1 MKRLIIA
8 FLCVAALCLSGCGS
22 MQSDLDKAYEQGY
35 AAGVEAANSAGNRD
49 FAEDVWNDGYNAG
62 VEDGYYGATHGY
74 SQDDVY
80 GMWLGDTPED

>member
-1 MKRLIIA
+1 MKRLIA
-8 FLCVAALCLSGCGS
+8 AMLCGVSLLTGCGY

-35 AAGVEAANSAGNRD
+35 EAGIEAANSAGNSD

>member
-1 MKRLIIA
+1 MKRFIVML
-8 FLCVAALCLSGCGS
+8 LCAAATMLSGCGY

-35 AAGVEAANSAGNRD
+35 EAGIEAANSAGNGD
-49 FAEDVWNDGYNAG
+49 YAEEVWNDGYNAG

-74 SQDDVY
+74 EQDEIY